1 MNKFIQYYNIYVL
14 GEFFLVAMD
23 SQQPQAGPSSRLDA
37 AEVEERCV
45 RRKRKTAEKTRMRFP
60 CKLTLYVEYF
70 SKILYPKLNLPIVCS
85 TGCLYYPKCYH
96 QLHSEIQLQI
106 YEKQKNLKSTSFH

>member
-70 SKILYPKLNLPIVCS
+70 SKILYRKLNLPIVCS
-85 TGCLYYPKCYH
+85 TVARYINLIFNMGCLYYPKCYH
-96 QLHSEIQLQI
+96 
-106 YEKQKNLKSTSFH
+106 